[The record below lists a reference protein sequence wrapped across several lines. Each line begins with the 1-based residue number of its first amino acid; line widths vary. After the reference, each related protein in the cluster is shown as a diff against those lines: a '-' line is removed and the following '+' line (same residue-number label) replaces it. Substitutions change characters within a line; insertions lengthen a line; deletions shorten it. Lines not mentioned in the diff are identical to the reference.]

1 MSKFVVAG
9 LLWRCLKYPKYGLM
23 TSDLKRV
30 DEFVKIKIDR
40 ISAKY
45 GLTQQITE
53 SQKEDTILDFWEALF
68 NPNGVFLK
76 NVRAKYY
83 KSDDAKTIF
92 TDDSSININEIQK
105 KIEEEEEEASKKYQS
120 IWEEFEKNY
129 LNTCILRLLEKNADP
144 VTKEKLIFKRELVRF
159 LKKQTLSDNELEKLY
174 YGPNKAGYA
183 RFANTTLLG
192 THFEPVKYASEEE
205 YKKRHFVRIMPKEEN
220 GRAQNKN
227 LKENVIDLLNVQPPQ
242 YFFEDLLIGK
252 YLYQPQNI
260 VSYEVFNNNIPE
272 EGSDYADTADNSISS
287 IDEAFTEEIEERII
301 DIELNNMSD
310 NKKRM
315 RTEMLLAG
323 LGEYYLNFHLNFPE
337 LFTGK
342 VQIKAEHYAMLFPE
356 DTKSKDKTTKIQ
368 NFLNKI
374 LLGKLLFNEP
384 LKRETTNNRMTAFRK
399 EKDEKVSD
407 MISKTSLSLL
417 EVNKLIVRDLFDFYK
432 KVIGE

>member
-9 LLWRCLKYPKYGLM
+9 LLWRCFKYPPEYVLKQSDLTNVENFVNEKITKLSLKYGIAD
-23 TSDLKRV
+23 S
-30 DEFVKIKIDR
+30 
-40 ISAKY
+40 
-45 GLTQQITE
+45 ITE
-53 SQKEDTILDFWEALF
+53 SQKEDTLSDFWDAIF
-68 NPNGVFLK
+68 NTDGVFLK

-83 KSDDAKTIF
+83 KSDEAKTNF
-92 TDDSSININEIQK
+92 ENDSSININEIQK
-105 KIEEEEEEASKKYQS
+105 KIDEEEEEASKKYQS

-159 LKKQTLSDNELEKLY
+159 LKKQILSNNEFEKLY

-183 RFANTTLLG
+183 RYANTTLPG
-192 THFEPVKYASEEE
+192 TCFEPVKYASEEE
-205 YKKRHFVRIMPKEEN
+205 YKKRHFVRIMPEKEN

-227 LKENVIDLLNVQPPQ
+227 LKENVIDLLNVQSPQ
-242 YFFEDLLIGK
+242 YYFEDILIGK

-260 VSYEVFNNNIPE
+260 VSFEVFNNNIPE
-272 EGSDYADTADNSISS
+272 EGSDYADTADKSISS
-287 IDEAFTEEIEERII
+287 IDEAFTEEIEERVI
-301 DIELNNMSD
+301 DTELNNLSD

-323 LGEYYLNFHLNFPE
+323 LGEYYLNFPE
-337 LFTGK
+337 LFAGK
-342 VQIKAEHYAMLFPE
+342 IQIMPEHYAMLFPE
-356 DTKSKDKTTKIQ
+356 DTKSKDKTNKIQ

-374 LLGKLLFNEP
+374 LLGKLLFKEA

-407 MISKTSLSLL
+407 MISKTSLSIL

>member
-23 TSDLKRV
+23 TSDLKPVRK
-30 DEFVKIKIDR
+30 FVKEKINR
-40 ISAKY
+40 ISEKY
-45 GLTQQITE
+45 GLTQQITK
-53 SQKEDTILDFWEALF
+53 SQEEDTISDFWEALF
-68 NPNGVFLK
+68 NPDGVFLK
-76 NVRAKYY
+76 NVRTKYY
-83 KSDDAKTIF
+83 KSDEAKTIF

-105 KIEEEEEEASKKYQS
+105 KMIEEEEEAAKKYQS

-159 LKKQTLSDNELEKLY
+159 LKKQILSDNEFEKLY

-183 RFANTTLLG
+183 RYANTTLLG

-205 YKKRHFVRIMPKEEN
+205 YKKRHFVRIMPEKEN

-227 LKENVIDLLNVQPPQ
+227 LKENIIDLLNVQPPQ

-272 EGSDYADTADNSISS
+272 EGFDYADNTDNSISS
-287 IDEAFTEEIEERII
+287 IDEAFTEEINERVI

-323 LGEYYLNFHLNFPE
+323 LGEYYLNYPE

-342 VQIKAEHYAMLFPE
+342 MQIKPEHYAMLFPE

-407 MISKTSLSLL
+407 MISKTSLSIL

>member
-9 LLWRCLKYPKYGLM
+9 LLWRCLKYPKYGFM
-23 TSDLKRV
+23 TSDFYSVKDFV
-30 DEFVKIKIDR
+30 DEKIER

-45 GLTQQITE
+45 GLAQKITE
-53 SQKEDTILDFWEALF
+53 SQKEDTLYDFWEALF
-68 NPNGVFLK
+68 NTDGVFLK
-76 NVRAKYY
+76 NVRDKYY
-83 KSDDAKTIF
+83 KSDEAKTIF
-92 TDDSSININEIQK
+92 TDDGSININEIQK
-105 KIEEEEEEASKKYQS
+105 KIEEEEEEAAKKYQS
-120 IWEEFEKNY
+120 LWEEFEKNY

-159 LKKQTLSDNELEKLY
+159 LKKQILSDNEFEKLY
-174 YGPNKAGYA
+174 YGPEKAGYA
-183 RFANTTLLG
+183 RYANTTLLG
-192 THFEPVKYASEEE
+192 NHFEPVKYASEEE
-205 YKKRHFVRIMPKEEN
+205 YKKRHFVRIMPEKEN

-242 YFFEDLLIGK
+242 YYFEDILIGK

-272 EGSDYADTADNSISS
+272 EGYDYADTADNSISVSS

-323 LGEYYLNFHLNFPE
+323 LGEYYLNFPE

-342 VQIKAEHYAMLFPE
+342 MQIKPEHYAMLFPE
-356 DTKSKDKTTKIQ
+356 DTKSKDKTNKIQ

-384 LKRETTNNRMTAFRK
+384 IKRETTNNRMTAFRK

-407 MISKTSLSLL
+407 IMSKTSLSLL
-417 EVNKLIVRDLFDFYK
+417 EVNKLIVRDLLDFYK
-432 KVIGE
+432 QVIGE

>member
-9 LLWRCLKYPKYGLM
+9 LLWRCFKYPPEYVLVQSDLDNVENFVNEKITKISLKYGIAD
-23 TSDLKRV
+23 S
-30 DEFVKIKIDR
+30 
-40 ISAKY
+40 
-45 GLTQQITE
+45 ITE
-53 SQKEDTILDFWEALF
+53 SQKEDTFSDFLDALF
-68 NPNGVFLK
+68 NPDGVFLK

-92 TDDSSININEIQK
+92 TDDGSININEIQK
-105 KIEEEEEEASKKYQS
+105 KMIEEEEEEAAKKNQS
-120 IWEEFEKNY
+120 TWEEFEKNY

-159 LKKQTLSDNELEKLY
+159 LKKQILSDNEFEKLY
-174 YGPNKAGYA
+174 YGPEKAGYA
-183 RFANTTLLG
+183 RYANTTLLG
-192 THFEPVKYASEEE
+192 NHFEPVKYASEEE
-205 YKKRHFVRIMPKEEN
+205 YKKRHFVRIMPEKEN

-242 YFFEDLLIGK
+242 YYFEDILIGK

-272 EGSDYADTADNSISS
+272 EGFDYTDNTDNSISS
-287 IDEAFTEEIEERII
+287 IDEAFTEEINERVI

-323 LGEYYLNFHLNFPE
+323 LGEYYLNFPE

-342 VQIKAEHYAMLFPE
+342 MQIKPEHYAMLFPE

-407 MISKTSLSLL
+407 IMSKTSLSLL

-432 KVIGE
+432 QVIGE

>member
-9 LLWRCLKYPKYGLM
+9 LLWRFFKYPKYGLKK
-23 TSDLKRV
+23 SDV
-30 DEFVKIKIDR
+30 DDVEKFVKYKIGC

-53 SQKEDTILDFWEALF
+53 SQKEDTLSDFWEALF
-68 NPNGVFLK
+68 NPDGVFLK

-83 KSDDAKTIF
+83 KSDEAKTIF
-92 TDDSSININEIQK
+92 TDDGSININEIQK
-105 KIEEEEEEASKKYQS
+105 KIEEEEEEAAKKYQS

-159 LKKQTLSDNELEKLY
+159 LKKQILSDNEFEKLY

-183 RFANTTLLG
+183 RYANTTLLG
-192 THFEPVKYASEEE
+192 NHFEPVKYASEEE
-205 YKKRHFVRIMPKEEN
+205 YKKRHFVRIMPEKEN

-242 YFFEDLLIGK
+242 YYFEDILIGK

-260 VSYEVFNNNIPE
+260 VSYEVLKNNIPE
-272 EGSDYADTADNSISS
+272 EGSGYADNADNSISVSS
-287 IDEAFTEEIEERII
+287 IDEAFTEDIEERII

-323 LGEYYLNFHLNFPE
+323 LGEYYLNFPE

-342 VQIKAEHYAMLFPE
+342 MQIKPEHYAMLFPE

-399 EKDEKVSD
+399 EKDEKVLD
-407 MISKTSLSLL
+407 MISKTSLSIL

>member
-9 LLWRCLKYPKYGLM
+9 LLWRFLKYPKYGLKE
-23 TSDLKRV
+23 SDV
-30 DEFVKIKIDR
+30 DDVEKFVEYKIDC

-53 SQKEDTILDFWEALF
+53 SQKEDTLSDFWEALF
-68 NPNGVFLK
+68 NPDGVFLK

-83 KSDDAKTIF
+83 KSDEAKTIF
-92 TDDSSININEIQK
+92 TDDGSININEIHK
-105 KIEEEEEEASKKYQS
+105 KIEEEEEEAAKKYQS

-129 LNTCILRLLEKNADP
+129 LNTCILRLLERNADP

-159 LKKQTLSDNELEKLY
+159 LKKQILSDNEFEKLY

-183 RFANTTLLG
+183 RYANTTLLG
-192 THFEPVKYASEEE
+192 THFEPVKYASEED
-205 YKKRHFVRIMPKEEN
+205 YKKRHFVRIMPEKEN

-227 LKENVIDLLNVQPPQ
+227 LKENVIDLLNVQSPQ
-242 YFFEDLLIGK
+242 YYFEDILIGK
-252 YLYQPQNI
+252 YLYQPKNI
-260 VSYEVFNNNIPE
+260 VSYEVLKNNIPE
-272 EGSDYADTADNSISS
+272 ENSDYADTADNPISS

-323 LGEYYLNFHLNFPE
+323 LGEYYLNFPE

-342 VQIKAEHYAMLFPE
+342 MQIKPEHHAMLFPE
-356 DTKSKDKTTKIQ
+356 DTKSKDKTNKIQ

-384 LKRETTNNRMTAFRK
+384 IKRETTNNRMTAFRK

-417 EVNKLIVRDLFDFYK
+417 EVNKLIVKDLLDFYK

>member
-23 TSDLKRV
+23 TSDLESV
-30 DEFVKIKIDR
+30 DKFVKIKIDR

-45 GLTQQITE
+45 GLTKQITE
-53 SQKEDTILDFWEALF
+53 SQIEDTVSDFWDALF
-68 NPNGVFLK
+68 NPVGVFLK

-83 KSDDAKTIF
+83 KSDEAKTNF
-92 TDDSSININEIQK
+92 ENDSSIKINEIK
-105 KIEEEEEEASKKYQS
+105 KIIIEEEEEAAKKYQS

-159 LKKQTLSDNELEKLY
+159 LKKQTLSDNEFEKLY

-183 RFANTTLLG
+183 RYADTTLLG

-205 YKKRHFVRIMPKEEN
+205 YKKRHFVRIMPEKEN

-242 YFFEDLLIGK
+242 YYFEDILIGK

-272 EGSDYADTADNSISS
+272 EGYDYADTADNSISVSS

-323 LGEYYLNFHLNFPE
+323 LGEYYLNFPE

-342 VQIKAEHYAMLFPE
+342 MQIKPEHYAMLFPE
-356 DTKSKDKTTKIQ
+356 DTKSKDKTNKIQ

-374 LLGKLLFNEP
+374 LLGKLSYLEP
-384 LKRETTNNRMTAFRK
+384 IKRETTNNRMTAFRK

>member
-9 LLWRCLKYPKYGLM
+9 LLWRCLKYPKYGFM
-23 TSDLKRV
+23 ASDYDHVKDFV
-30 DEFVKIKIDR
+30 DEKIDR
-40 ISAKY
+40 ISAQY
-45 GLTQQITE
+45 GLTQKITE
-53 SQKEDTILDFWEALF
+53 NQKEDTLSDFWDALF
-68 NPNGVFLK
+68 NPDGVFLK

-83 KSDDAKTIF
+83 KSDEAKTIF
-92 TDDSSININEIQK
+92 TDDGSININEIQK
-105 KIEEEEEEASKKYQS
+105 KMIEEEEEAEKKNQS

-159 LKKQTLSDNELEKLY
+159 LKKQILSDNEFEKLY

-183 RFANTTLLG
+183 RYANTTLLG
-192 THFEPVKYASEEE
+192 NHFEPVKYASEEE
-205 YKKRHFVRIMPKEEN
+205 YKKRHFVRIMPEKEN

-227 LKENVIDLLNVQPPQ
+227 LKENIIDLLNVQPPQ

-272 EGSDYADTADNSISS
+272 EGSDYADTADNSISF
-287 IDEAFTEEIEERII
+287 IDEAFIEEIDERVI
-301 DIELNNMSD
+301 DTELDNLSD

-323 LGEYYLNFHLNFPE
+323 LGEYYLNYPE

-342 VQIKAEHYAMLFPE
+342 MQIKPEHYAMLFPE

-374 LLGKLLFNEP
+374 LPGKLLFNEP

-407 MISKTSLSLL
+407 MISKSSLSLL